1 MAVRVV
7 TDSTSDLTPEL
18 AEELGITVVPAS
30 VHFGTQ
36 VYRDG
41 VDLSTDEFFEKLFE
55 GPDFPTTSQPSIGE
69 FIEKYTGVA
78 DGADGIVSV
87 HVSSKVSGTFN
98 SAQQGAQ
105 QAAVDCPI
113 EVLDTLQASMGIGM
127 VAIAAAKAAQAG
139 ASMEE
144 VTAVANNAIGRCQ
157 CIALLDTLEYLE
169 RGGRIG
175 KARAVLGSLLRI
187 KPVIIVQD
195 GEVHDLAKER
205 TRRKGIA
212 RLRRTAEQFSPLA
225 TAAVTYS
232 TVRDEAV
239 ELAESL
245 RPLMEGSEAPMVV
258 RFGPALGTY
267 VGPNSLGICLMSA
280 GEQP

>member
-7 TDSTSDLTPEL
+7 TDSISDLPPEL
-18 AEELGITVVPAS
+18 AEELGITVVPAN
-30 VHFGTQ
+30 VHFGTR
-36 VYRDG
+36 VYKDG
-41 VDLSTDEFFEKLFE
+41 VDLSTDEFFEKLFA

-69 FIEKYTGVA
+69 FIEKYASVA

-87 HVSSKVSGTFN
+87 HVSSKVSGTLN
-98 SAQQGAQ
+98 SARQGAQ

-225 TAAVTYS
+225 SAAVTYS

-245 RPLMEGSEAPMVV
+245 RPLMEGSEDPMVV

-280 GEQP
+280 GEHP